1 MQIYLVGGAV
11 RDSLLQYPIKDKD
24 YLVTG
29 ATIQQMLDLGYQQ
42 VGRSFPVF
50 LHPETHQEYALAR
63 TEKKSGSGYTGFV
76 CDFSTDI
83 TVEQDLLRRD
93 LTINAMAM
101 TEDSST
107 SKKTIIDPYN
117 GQQDLNDRIL
127 RHVSDAFSEDPLRV
141 LRVARF
147 AARYHHLGFTI
158 AEETLAL
165 MAKISASDEL
175 LALTPERV
183 WQEMESALAE
193 QSAHVFF
200 EVLHYVGALAIL
212 LPELD
217 ALWGVPNPP
226 KWHPEI
232 DTGLHTMMALKQACL
247 LTDSVEIRFAVLCHD
262 FGKGLS
268 PVDNL
273 PHHHGHEKSGVALV
287 KQVCHRFKIPNNFRE
302 LAEIMS
308 EFHSHVHRAFELKPS
323 TILKLFDKTDVWR
336 KPERFNQFLLACKA
350 DLQGRTGFENKP
362 YPQSQFI
369 LELLDT
375 ANKVAVKDIIQDGFT
390 GAEIRTE
397 LSRRRIE
404 QVQKYVKLKRTE
416 HN

>member
-200 EVLHYVGALAIL
+200 EILRKVGALAVL

-287 KQVCHRFKIPNNFRE
+287 KQVCQRFKIPNNFRE

-308 EFHSHVHRAFELKPS
+308 EFHTHVHRAFELKPS

-336 KPERFNQFLLACKA
+336 KRERFDQFLLACKA
-350 DLQGRTGFENKP
+350 DLQGRTGFENET
-362 YPQSQFI
+362 YPQIQFLI
-369 LELLDT
+369 ELLDT
-375 ANKVAVKDIIQDGFT
+375 ANKVAVKDIIQDGFN
-390 GAEIRTE
+390 GPDIRAE

-404 QVQKYVKLKRTE
+404 QIKKERDIKTYRA
-416 HN
+416 